1 MGGVH
6 WGLGVCWAEGEG
18 QTSSQKL
25 SHSITFEGLSS
36 LLALT
41 VLNYYLYPNGIF
53 PFQTLSVSTSA
64 SGIARKGPIIPN
76 TFAVSSSPFSC
87 ALLLGVLREKARSH
101 STDNPQHQTTQQ
113 LCQPRSRALVCHSP
127 LLWDPSWLEEVLT
140 LILDLRRSVMKV
152 ATEDMDGLQ
161 VG

>member
-6 WGLGVCWAEGEG
+6 WGLGVCWVDGEG

-25 SHSITFEGLSS
+25 PYSITFEGLSS

-53 PFQTLSVSTSA
+53 PFQALSVSTSG
-64 SGIARKGPIIPN
+64 SGRARKGPIIPN

-87 ALLLGVLREKARSH
+87 ALLLGVLREKVRSH
-101 STDNPQHQTTQQ
+101 STDNPQSQKTQQ
-113 LCQPRSRALVCHSP
+113 LCQPRLQALLCHNP

-140 LILDLRRSVMKV
+140 LILDLQMPVMKV
-152 ATEDMDGLQ
+152 ATENTDGLQ